1 MKSKKKV
8 LKKKFI
14 IIWIILIIIFA
25 ISVLISSIQYSK
37 YKKGQ
42 DLAIASMLTATDEF
56 DEYKDNKKEL
66 SKKMYDYF
74 NRDYYYYYYYARENR
89 ELTDKLIKSIRDSEY
104 ELEKILE
111 KSGYTEGYH
120 ASYYFEHTNLI
131 SYYLDNYISFIIIYG
146 IICVAVLLINIFY
159 ALSRKVKIIV
169 SDDSVVYEKFTGK
182 SKQFMIKDI
191 TSVETTG
198 LSGLKILGNNIKV
211 KTLLLKNNGELK
223 NYIVDLISKKSN
235 DNLKKTSIADELEK
249 YKKLLDSGA
258 ITKEEYTKKKEKLLD
273 L

>member
-1 MKSKKKV
+1 MKSKKKA

-14 IIWIILIIIFA
+14 IIWIVLIIIFA

-89 ELTDKLIKSIRDSEY
+89 ELADKLKKSVRDAEY

-131 SYYLDNYISFIIIYG
+131 GYYLDNYISFLIIYG
-146 IICVAVLLINIFY
+146 IICVVVLLINIFY

-182 SKQFMIKDI
+182 SKQFLIKDI
-191 TSVETTG
+191 TSAETTS

-211 KTLLLKNNGELK
+211 KTLLLKNNEELK
-223 NYIVDLISKKSN
+223 DYIIDLISKKAN
-235 DNLKKTSIADELEK
+235 DNFKKTSIADELEK

-258 ITKEEYTKKKEKLLD
+258 ITREEYEIEKNRLLNK
-273 L
+273 

>member
-14 IIWIILIIIFA
+14 IIWIVLIIIFA

-89 ELTDKLIKSIRDSEY
+89 ELADKLKKSVRDAEY

-131 SYYLDNYISFIIIYG
+131 GYYLDNCISFLIIYG
-146 IICVAVLLINIFY
+146 IICVVVLLINIFY

-169 SDDSVVYEKFTGK
+169 SDDSVVYEKFVLLCK
-182 SKQFMIKDI
+182 DLNAFFM
-191 TSVETTG
+191 
-198 LSGLKILGNNIKV
+198 LSR
-211 KTLLLKNNGELK
+211 
-223 NYIVDLISKKSN
+223 
-235 DNLKKTSIADELEK
+235 
-249 YKKLLDSGA
+249 
-258 ITKEEYTKKKEKLLD
+258 
-273 L
+273 

>member
-14 IIWIILIIIFA
+14 IIWIVLIIIFA

-42 DLAIASMLTATDEF
+42 DLAIASMLAATDEF

-89 ELTDKLIKSIRDSEY
+89 ELADKLRKSVRDAEY

-111 KSGYTEGYH
+111 KSGYTEGYY

-131 SYYLDNYISFIIIYG
+131 SYYLDNYISFLIIYG
-146 IICVAVLLINIFY
+146 IICVVILLINIFY
-159 ALSRKVKIIV
+159 ALSRQVKIIV

-182 SKQFMIKDI
+182 SKQFLIKDI
-191 TSVETTG
+191 TSAETTG

-211 KTLLLKNNGELK
+211 KTLLLKNNEELK
-223 NYIVDLISKKSN
+223 DYIIDLISKKSN
-235 DNLKKTSIADELEK
+235 DNFKKTSIADELEK

-258 ITKEEYTKKKEKLLD
+258 ITREEYEIEKNRFLNK
-273 L
+273 